1 MQHTDPAATSL
12 DAGEPLIL
20 AGLEVLL
27 TFCTLWTWCLKI
39 FYFFFATCV
48 SALYVCFAW
57 VPPFFVTAGLWVVF
71 DMAFGMA
78 WLVFWAVW
86 VFLLPF
92 AFVSGNKAAVDEML
106 SFLPFY
112 LHNANV
118 VLMMVELICSR
129 WTMNLEHSIF
139 PVYFA
144 LSYLYFN
151 WWLYSK
157 IHVWIYFFL
166 DYNRPS
172 SVPVCLTLCGA
183 TVASFSQ
190 GPQGS
195 LPSHGRHQLL
205 HHPWSFANCASELS
219 RCKVGCVGCQGVVK
233 VIH

>member
-190 GPQGS
+190 GAKLAGYVT
-195 LPSHGRHQLL
+195 QLMR
-205 HHPWSFANCASELS
+205 P
-219 RCKVGCVGCQGVVK
+219 
-233 VIH
+233 